1 MKWSRYVLLGALVTI
16 NVFAAILVLPF
27 LSSNSSVA
35 YFAFDDYS
43 QIVTALIALVGLL
56 ISTVGTVS
64 TLLFSW
70 RSERRQA
77 QEFLL
82 RIEHL
87 EIELSEAR
95 ERHSSGAKTSN

>member
-1 MKWSRYVLLGALVTI
+1 MKWSRYVLLGVLLIINIISAMLV
-16 NVFAAILVLPF
+16 FPF
-27 LSSNSSVA
+27 LFNSPIMD
-35 YFAFDDYS
+35 FAFGDYS
-43 QIVTALIALVGLL
+43 EIATVLIALAGLL

-64 TLLFSW
+64 ALLLSW

-77 QEFLL
+77 EEFLL

-95 ERHSSGAKTSN
+95 ERRSLSAKTSN